1 MSSVEDIEAAIRACT
16 AQRQALREQ
25 GAGPA
30 QLERNRLE
38 LVRLHRRLARAWI
51 DRHLGDTGRAAA

>member
-1 MSSVEDIEAAIRACT
+1 MPSVEGIEAAIRACT
-16 AQRQALREQ
+16 AQRQALREH

-30 QLERNRLE
+30 QLEQNRLE

-51 DRHLGDTGRAAA
+51 DRHLSETGRAAA